1 VAYQGKLITV
11 QDVMGVVANGTG
23 APRATLQPESS
34 VCQKSGQTGG
44 EVSAAAS
51 ALGAARA

>member
-1 VAYQGKLITV
+1 MAYQGKLITV